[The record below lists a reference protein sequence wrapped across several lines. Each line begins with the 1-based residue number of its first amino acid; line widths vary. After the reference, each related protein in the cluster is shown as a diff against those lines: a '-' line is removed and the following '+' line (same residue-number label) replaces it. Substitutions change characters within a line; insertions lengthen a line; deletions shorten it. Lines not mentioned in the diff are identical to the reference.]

1 MKTKAGAL
9 IEPFYEIVSAMREVD
24 NLIGVRLVWGGAWD
38 RVLND
43 LPAGPAA
50 MKAAVEG
57 YKARRK
63 ALGKSALL
71 DGPHFEIAR

>member
-1 MKTKAGAL
+1 
-9 IEPFYEIVSAMREVD
+9 MREAAILV
-24 NLIGVRLVWGGAWD
+24 GVRLVWGGVWD

-50 MKAAVEG
+50 MKAAVEA

-63 ALGKSALL
+63 AAGGSAFL
-71 DGPHFEIAR
+71 DGPHFEVAK